1 MTSEG
6 QSPTPLLDEWIA
18 EVGEEQVAAMMKGA
32 NDEIRNGTAQDLID
46 KDAYAAYAARRRQ
59 RSAS

>member
-32 NDEIRNGTAQDLID
+32 ADEVRNGTVQDLID
-46 KDAYAAYAARRRQ
+46 KDAYAVYAARRRQ